1 MTMEL
6 WTRRLLA
13 ALAFVAISIGTTL
26 AGELALL
33 PGRADMA
40 LTQTPIPR
48 NAAVVEMPEGLPERL
63 RSMGDEVVLNVPAP
77 GGSMRLRC
85 APFSIM
91 TPEAM
96 VVMGTRFGDVPVATP
111 DHVLLRG
118 TVDGVTGSHVFVAA
132 FETHMVAVIERPSP
146 EGTER
151 LMVMPDTV
159 IPGRRSMLV
168 VMPMTTLRGSA
179 VPCVSEDLPGNA
191 ERADSIFRLV
201 AVTDRVKA
209 KRDEERPHGNVLTAV
224 QVATDCNF
232 AFFQRHASNVALAA
246 QYAITV
252 IGGSSAVY
260 QRDANVQ
267 LQIPYLRIWTE
278 TDPYPGDIGAALG
291 GILNYWNAN
300 MQHVRRSVTMLLATD
315 LGGGLAY
322 VGVLCGGYGYNVSSV
337 GGNVNFP
344 ADNYI
349 WDVDVTSH
357 ELGHNIGSSHTHNCG
372 WNPPV
377 DSCWNAEGG
386 CFEGTRPARGSIM
399 SYCHLQ
405 NKGTE
410 LRFHPRVAALFR
422 SVMDRTPCVGPVE
435 GVRSNDVA
443 TVGITTPAPGAFVAA
458 KTGFKPTAVVRNI
471 GTEALAGISVTCRVT
486 TLYGVEKA
494 KSTQTIATLAAG
506 ASQTLTFSSVSLDSL
521 GDHLVEVTSTV
532 ANDEHTTNDIMTRP
546 FRVGPPPAGT
556 LRITAPNG
564 GETLT
569 SGTDVEVKWTATDV
583 KNARLEYSTNDG
595 STWSNVRFNVDATKQ
610 AETWRVPYTPTTTA
624 RMRIVSLENAQVSD
638 ISDAAFR
645 IQADTDAAVIDIAAP
660 EVNGTVSS
668 PVRPRV
674 VLMNNGT
681 RDLENVEVR
690 CRIAWVRQFDPIMNV
705 VMTVPRLR
713 AGSTDTVQFPAEQ
726 VLANGVHTIEVTVR
740 AANDRNPANDRIG
753 RSFTSV
759 GISPPYD
766 VSIREGERHV
776 VARWK
781 LLEVNDSDRVE
792 IQMRRRA
799 DSTWTFVRGL
809 APSVDTYVVEAP
821 NDDSVDV
828 RLIVRRGDRSSPP
841 SQALPAMPRRWPYGT
856 RLAAPTLLGPVGG
869 QTGVPAMTDLTWA
882 DVPGADQYEVQV
894 ATDRDFAN
902 LVYVDVTRNDGT
914 MSVLGDF
921 GATIW
926 WRVRALNPTDLGPW
940 STPASYVVTKNCADD
955 ALQFKGDKV
964 ALQDE
969 VTWSGGPVTLEF
981 WNFVRSADVR
991 ASKAFQIG
999 EADPAEN
1006 RFLTHAPWDNRRLYW
1021 DYGNIGADGRL
1032 DIDYAPYLDKWT
1044 HVALVSNGVDFK
1056 AVYINGVLVASGTK
1070 ASAPTNLKRLAIGG
1084 APTGP
1089 SHVGMIDE
1097 VRLWKK
1103 VRTQDQIRESMGR
1116 RMPQTTD
1123 MRDLVGVWRFDDP
1136 AKGTTA
1142 RDLSGN
1148 NRTLTL
1154 PDNTMWTASGAAV
1167 NCDDIQ
1173 PLTGFSLDPI
1183 VPDTAPRS
1191 SEIVLELPR
1200 IQKVQ
1205 WMDVVV
1211 SPAQDADNNEV
1222 FSAFNQPGPTVRISG
1237 LQPATKY
1244 LVRVRP
1250 RSAVGMGPWAEAVM
1264 VTPPAC
1270 DSTVARFDGAPTIF
1284 TADTFRF
1291 DGRAVTIEYW
1301 TRVAA
1306 AEKTN
1311 GSSFSIGRFE
1321 NGNYRGQAHSPW
1333 NDDFLYWD
1341 WGAFSETGRLR
1352 TEFKANYDTWVH
1364 VALVSDGYD
1373 QMRIYYNGN
1382 LAATS
1387 SFASRLDT
1395 ASRLTIG
1402 GNTHGNTMHRGEMAD
1417 FRVWNRPLT
1426 AERIR
1431 RTMFER
1437 IAEPRSGLV
1446 ASFPLDEG
1454 DGSQTIDAVAGD
1466 VAASVQ
1472 PAVWKNSTRP
1482 VYHAWPSIRA
1492 SRTAHRSDTSTY
1504 VVRMRP
1510 GMSVQWSV
1518 AGGTIESGQGTQ
1530 QIVVR
1535 WDSTSRN
1542 GRVSVART
1550 FAGGCVDSAA
1560 LDLDVQ
1566 PFVSVDEHEPTL
1578 LGIRPNPADERVTID
1593 LSSVLRS
1600 VRVVAASGAVV
1611 MERSFADDVRSAD
1624 LDVRELPVGAYTLV
1638 VRTSND
1644 TFTAPLVIQR

>member
-1 MTMEL
+1 MKLRMQ
-6 WTRRLLA
+6 RLLFVF
-13 ALAFVAISIGTTL
+13 ALLSISIGSAL
-26 AGELALL
+26 AGELSFR
-33 PGRADMA
+33 PGNVDMA
-40 LTQTPIPR
+40 LTATPIPR
-48 NAAVVEMPEGLPERL
+48 TAAVVEMPEGLPERL
-63 RSMGDEVVLNVPAP
+63 RSLGSEVLLEVPAP
-77 GGSMRLRC
+77 GGSIRLRC
-85 APFSIM
+85 APFSVM

-118 TVDGVTGSHVFVAA
+118 TIDGVEGSHVFVAA

-168 VMPMTTLRGSA
+168 VMPMTRLRGAA

-201 AVTDRVKA
+201 AVTDRMNG
-209 KRDEERPHGNVLTAV
+209 KRDQEVPNSNVLTAV

-232 AFFQRHASNVALAA
+232 KFFQRHGSNVALAA

-267 LQIPYLRIWTE
+267 LQIPYLRVWTE
-278 TDPYPGDIGAALG
+278 VDPYPGDIGAALG

-300 MQHVRRSVTMLLATD
+300 MKHVRRSITMLLASD

-386 CFEGTRPARGSIM
+386 CYEGTRPARGSIM

-422 SVMDRTPCVGPVE
+422 SVMSRTPCVGPVE
-435 GVRSNDVA
+435 GVRANDVA

-458 KTGFKPTAVVRNI
+458 KTGFRPTAVIRNI
-471 GTEALAGISVTCRVT
+471 GTTPLAGVSVTCRVT
-486 TLYGVEKA
+486 TLYSVEKA
-494 KSTQTIATLAAG
+494 ISTQTIANLAVG
-506 ASQTLTFSSVSLDSL
+506 ASQTLTFSSSTLDSL
-521 GDHLVEVTSTV
+521 GDYLVEVTSTV

-556 LRITAPNG
+556 LRVTAPNG

-569 SGTDVEVKWTATDV
+569 SGSAVEVKWTATGV

-595 STWSNVRFNVDATKQ
+595 STWSNVRFNVDAAKQ
-610 AETWRVPYTPTTTA
+610 TETWLVPYTPTNTA

-638 ISDAAFR
+638 ISDATFR
-645 IQADTDAAVIDIAAP
+645 IQADTDAAVVDIVAP
-660 EVNGTVSS
+660 EVNGTVPS

-674 VLMNNGT
+674 VIMNNGT
-681 RDLENVEVR
+681 KDLENVDVQ
-690 CRIAWVRQFDPIMNV
+690 CRITWVRQVDPTLNMV
-705 VMTVPRLR
+705 VTIPRLR
-713 AGSTDTVQFPAEQ
+713 AGSTDTVPFPVDQ

-740 AANDRNPANDRIG
+740 AENDRNPSNDRMG

-759 GISPPYD
+759 GVSPPSD
-766 VSIREGERHV
+766 VTLEEGERHAV
-776 VARWK
+776 VRWR
-781 LLEVNDSDRVE
+781 LREVNDSDRVE
-792 IQMRRRA
+792 IQLRRRS
-799 DSTWTFVRGL
+799 DSSWTSVRVL
-809 APSVDTYVVEAP
+809 SPTVSAYVVESP
-821 NDDSVDV
+821 NDDSIDV
-828 RLIVRRGDRSSPP
+828 RLIVRRGARMSPA
-841 SQALPAMPRRWPYGT
+841 SQQASGLPRRWPYGT
-856 RLAAPTLLGPVGG
+856 RLVAPELLGPVGG
-869 QTGVPAMTDLTWA
+869 QAGVPAMTDLTWA

-894 ATDRDFAN
+894 ATDRDFED
-902 LVYVDVTRNDGT
+902 LVFVDVTRNDGT
-914 MSVLGDF
+914 LSFLGDF
-921 GATIW
+921 GTTIW
-926 WRVRALNPTDLGPW
+926 WRVRAINPSDLGPW
-940 STPASYVVTKNCADD
+940 STPASYVVTKNCAGD

-964 ALQDE
+964 ALQND

-1032 DIDYAPYLDKWT
+1032 DIDYSPYLDKWT

-1070 ASAPTNLKRLAIGG
+1070 ASAPTGLKRLSIGG

-1089 SHVGMIDE
+1089 SHVGMVDE

-1116 RMPQTTD
+1116 RMPLTTD

-1136 AKGTTA
+1136 AKGSTA

-1154 PDNTMWTASGAAV
+1154 PDNTMWAASGAAV
-1167 NCDDIQ
+1167 NCDDPQ
-1173 PLTGFSLDPI
+1173 QLTGFSLESI
-1183 VPDTAPRS
+1183 IPDTAPRS
-1191 SEIVLELPR
+1191 ADIVLELPR
-1200 IQKVQ
+1200 IQRVQ

-1211 SPAQDADNNEV
+1211 TPAQDAKAGEV
-1222 FSAFNQPGPTVRISG
+1222 FSAYNQPGPTVRISG

-1270 DSTVARFDGAPTIF
+1270 DSTVARFEGAPTLF

-1291 DGRAVTIEYW
+1291 DGRAVTVEYW
-1301 TRVAA
+1301 TRVAT

-1341 WGAFSETGRLR
+1341 WGAFSESGRLR
-1352 TEFKANYDTWVH
+1352 TDFKANYDKWVH

-1373 QMRIYYNGN
+1373 NMRIYFNGD
-1382 LAATS
+1382 LAASS

-1402 GNTHGNTMHRGEMAD
+1402 GNTHGNTMLRGEMAD

-1431 RTMFER
+1431 RSMFER

-1454 DGSQTIDAVAGD
+1454 EGSQTLDAVAGD
-1466 VAASVQ
+1466 VAVSSQ
-1472 PAVWKNSTRP
+1472 PALWKSSTRP

-1504 VVRMRP
+1504 SVRMRP
-1510 GMSVQWSV
+1510 GMAVEWSV
-1518 AGGTIESGQGTQ
+1518 AGGAIESGQGTQ

-1566 PFVSVDEHEPTL
+1566 PFVSVNEGASTIV
-1578 LGIRPNPADERVTID
+1578 GVRPNPADERVTID
-1593 LSSVLRS
+1593 MAEGIRS
-1600 VRVVAASGAVV
+1600 VRLVATSGATAL
-1611 MERSFADDVRSAD
+1611 ERSYADGVYSAD
-1624 LDVRELPVGAYTLV
+1624 LDVRSLPSGAYTLV
-1638 VRTSND
+1638 IQTLDRTH
-1644 TFTAPLVIQR
+1644 TAPLVIRR